1 LRNPRHNQDVDDS
14 ASAVQAYYERNTRLF
29 LSLGVGW
36 KSLAM
41 RRAVW
46 GEGVESLPQAVDYVN
61 SLIAAEVRPGGA
73 GAAEGREVRVL
84 DIGCGVGGSL
94 IYLAG
99 TVGAGLRGTGVTIS
113 PRQAEIARLQA
124 RQHGL
129 SQKLSFLAAD
139 FGAVSGLP
147 PFHLAF
153 AVESFVHI
161 STPDA
166 FFSAA
171 ARSLAPGARLIV
183 VDDFLSDR
191 SFARKELR
199 LVETFRNGWLLPSLC
214 AVNHATGVAAA
225 HGMRLVEDR
234 NLTSCLS
241 GIPLGARLGTW
252 LVSVMRAIPV
262 PWAYWRSSIGS
273 LALACCQ
280 QQGLVEYHFMVFEKK
295 KA

>member
-1 LRNPRHNQDVDDS
+1 
-14 ASAVQAYYERNTRLF
+14 
-29 LSLGVGW
+29 
-36 KSLAM
+36 M

-46 GEGVESLPQAVDYVN
+46 GEGVQSLPQAVNYVN
-61 SLIAAEVRPGGA
+61 SLVAAEVSARAAGNRGG
-73 GAAEGREVRVL
+73 EVGVL

-94 IYLAG
+94 IFLAG
-99 TVGAGLRGTGVTIS
+99 TAGAGLRGIGVTIS
-113 PRQAEIARLQA
+113 PRQAEIARRQA
-124 RQHGL
+124 RQRGL
-129 SQKLSFLAAD
+129 SEKLSFFAAD
-139 FGAVSGLP
+139 FGEVSGLP

-153 AVESFVHI
+153 AIESFVHF
-161 STPDA
+161 STPHA

-183 VDDFLSDR
+183 VDDFLSGS
-191 SFARKELR
+191 SFARRDRR

-214 AVNHATGVAAA
+214 TVNRATQSAAA
-225 HGMRLVEDR
+225 CGVPLVDDR
-234 NLTSCLS
+234 NLSSCLS
-241 GIPLGARLGTW
+241 DIPLGARLGTW

-262 PWAYWRSSIGS
+262 PWAYWRSSVGS

>member
-1 LRNPRHNQDVDDS
+1 
-14 ASAVQAYYERNTRLF
+14 
-29 LSLGVGW
+29 
-36 KSLAM
+36 M

-46 GEGVESLPQAVDYVN
+46 AKGVESLPQAVEYVN
-61 SLIAAEVRPGGA
+61 SLVAAEVSARAA
-73 GAAEGREVRVL
+73 GNRGEEVRVL

-94 IYLAG
+94 IFLAG
-99 TVGAGLRGTGVTIS
+99 TVGAGLRGIGVTIS
-113 PRQAEIARLQA
+113 PRQAEIAHRQA

-129 SQKLSFLAAD
+129 SEKLLFLAAD

-153 AVESFVHI
+153 AIESFVHF
-161 STPDA
+161 STPNA

-183 VDDFLSDR
+183 VDDFLSG
-191 SFARKELR
+191 SSLARKER
-199 LVETFRNGWLLPSLC
+199 GLVETFRNCWLLPSLC
-214 AVNHATGVAAA
+214 VVGDAARAAA
-225 HGMRLVEDR
+225 ACGMRLVDDR
-234 NLTSCLS
+234 NLSSCLS
-241 GIPLGARLGTW
+241 GIPLGARLGAW

-262 PWAYWRSSIGS
+262 PWAYWRSSVGS

-280 QQGLVEYHFMVFEKK
+280 QKGLVEYHFMVFEKK